1 MGRGW
6 PSTLETEQHVCNGP
20 LSHMLA
26 NLAHTPE
33 RGHLALLEAVAQRG
47 DALGG
52 ESATAIFV
60 DTAELVAIQAARG
73 KQ

>member
-1 MGRGW
+1 
-6 PSTLETEQHVCNGP
+6 
-20 LSHMLA
+20 MLA

-33 RGHLALLEAVAQRG
+33 RGHFALLETVTQRG

-52 ESATAIFV
+52 KRAMARFV
-60 DTAELVAIQAARG
+60 DTAELIAIQAARN